1 MLAVSALAL
10 TLIAAVTVPPVTAQ
24 AARDRAFCPRRQSV
38 AISGDGHTLHVWLQ
52 RDTASPLLHLCWT
65 NDGGPA
71 DEIRGWAATAVD
83 ATAPELRTDVEV
95 LALTAQTAI
104 GHVAL
109 TPGHVWRLSFELDT
123 DSGALPTLSTAIR
136 I

>member
-1 MLAVSALAL
+1 M
-10 TLIAAVTVPPVTAQ
+10 TLIAAVTMPPVTAQ

-52 RDTASPLLHLCWT
+52 RDTASTLMHLCWT

-71 DEIRGWAATAVD
+71 DEVRSWAATAED
-83 ATAPELRTDVEV
+83 TIAPELRTDVEV
-95 LALTAQTAI
+95 LALTARTAI

-109 TPGHVWRLSFELDT
+109 TPGHTWRLSFELDT
-123 DSGALPTLSTAIR
+123 ASGTLPALSTAIR